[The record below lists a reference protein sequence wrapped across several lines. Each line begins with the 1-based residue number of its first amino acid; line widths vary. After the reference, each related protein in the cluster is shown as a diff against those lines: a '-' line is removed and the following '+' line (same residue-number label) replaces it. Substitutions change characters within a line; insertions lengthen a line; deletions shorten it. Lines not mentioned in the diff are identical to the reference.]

1 MRRLILALAAT
12 VALSTMLSAPAHAAA
27 GCVNKDEYDNAKM
40 GWTRSQLEVMI
51 GANPDFLLNIE
62 NATITG
68 YNHCGGNTQMM
79 AGFTFRNG
87 VLWAKDWTW
96 REL

>member
-1 MRRLILALAAT
+1 VRRAIPAVVATLCILAP
-12 VALSTMLSAPAHAAA
+12 VPAHAAV
-27 GCVNKDEYDNAKM
+27 GCINKDEYDTAKQ

-51 GANPDFLLNIE
+51 GAWPDFLNILE
-62 NATITG
+62 NATIAG